1 MTIHHVAAVQAE
13 PIWMDLAATTD
24 KTIALIEEAADN
36 GAKLIALPELWLPGY
51 PVFLLTTNALQELPY
66 VARYRAQAL
75 AVDSPEFMRLRQA
88 AARNGIIVAFGFAER
103 AESTLYMSQAV
114 IDEHGEVVL
123 HRRKLK
129 PTHVERTLFGQGD
142 GSDLQVVQTSVGRVG
157 ALNCAENMQPL
168 SKYAL
173 IAQDEQIRIASW
185 PVLDYFG
192 GTMLSG
198 PSTVALNQSN
208 SMEASEYVLMSTQVL
223 TDKGIEVFSSE
234 PGTEAP
240 PFTGG
245 GYARIFGPDT
255 TLLSEVLP
263 PDQEGIVYADIDLAF
278 IDVANY
284 FFDPVGHYSRP
295 DVFDVTIDRRHKPAF
310 REVVGHDAP
319 VQYPALEREEDAV
332 GAEG

>member
-1 MTIHHVAAVQAE
+1 MTTHHVAAVQAE
-13 PIWMDLAATTD
+13 PVWMDLAATTD
-24 KTIALIEEAADN
+24 KTIALIEEAAAH
-36 GAKLIALPELWLPGY
+36 GARLIALPELWLPGY

-75 AVDSPEFMRLRQA
+75 AVDAPEFMRLRVA
-88 AARNGIIVAFGFAER
+88 AARHEIVVAFGFAER
-103 AESTLYMSQAV
+103 AQSTLYMSQAV

-142 GSDLQVVQTSVGRVG
+142 GSDLQVAQTSVGRIG

-173 IAQDEQIRIASW
+173 IAQDEQIRITSW
-185 PVLDYFG
+185 PPLDYFG
-192 GTMLSG
+192 GPMLSG

-208 SMEASEYVLMSTQVL
+208 AMEASVYVLMSTQVL
-223 TDKGIEVFSSE
+223 TEAGIAAFSSE

-240 PFTGG
+240 PFRGG

-263 PDQEGIVYADIDLAF
+263 PDEEGIVYADIDLAS
-278 IDVANY
+278 IDVANF
-284 FFDPVGHYSRP
+284 FFDPVGHYARP

-310 REVVGHDAP
+310 REIAGPDAP
-319 VQYPALEREEDAV
+319 ATYPPLEREEDAV
-332 GAEG
+332 ATEG